1 MALSNLL
8 NKILCDKIV
17 QSASLTIGHGVLITD
32 DHGYVI
38 SSSNPKRVGTFH
50 EASIE
55 VIESKQNAYHNRI
68 TAKKLTGTEP
78 GMTIPI
84 TIDSNAIG
92 TIGITGLPHEISQYA
107 LLIQQLAEI
116 FLNFQ
121 KQQATATKNLHRKRT
136 FILDFITYTSRSQ
149 NRTLLYQDAYSLGI
163 NLDAPAVVVILDA
176 LDSSNNPLSNKVCPQ
191 QYNLSEVLARF
202 FPSHQDFIYPQGDN
216 EFLILT
222 FIHNNAEQQTIDPIV
237 EKCKK
242 LQAEVLEDNIHLR
255 IGIGSISNS
264 LESLR
269 LSYENACTAIKV
281 IKTGIRNETCLSIYD
296 TALEYLASGMSNE
309 ICSEVKSILFS
320 NILKSKNYEEIIL
333 TIEQWYCQKFNFVKT
348 AQALHIHKSTLV
360 YRFRR
365 IQETCG
371 LDLYDFN
378 KVLAMYLLIIQQKLN
393 KESL

>member
-1 MALSNLL
+1 MASSKLL
-8 NKILCDKIV
+8 DKVLCDKIV

-32 DHGYVI
+32 DHGFVI
-38 SSSNPKRVGTFH
+38 SSSNPNRIGTFH
-50 EASIE
+50 EASIK
-55 VIESKQNAYHNRI
+55 VIESKQNAYHDRI
-68 TAKKLTGTEP
+68 AAQTLAGTEP

-84 TIDSNAIG
+84 TIDSDAIG

-121 KQQATATKNLHRKRT
+121 KQQVAATKNLHRKRT
-136 FILDFITYTSRSQ
+136 FILDLITYTHRSQ
-149 NRTLLYQDAYSLGI
+149 NSSILYQDAYNLGV
-163 NLDAPAVVVILDA
+163 NLNAPAVVIIMNTLNV
-176 LDSSNNPLSNKVCPQ
+176 SKKTCPHQ
-191 QYNLSEVLARF
+191 TSFSETLAHYF
-202 FPSHQDFIYPQGDN
+202 SSHQDFICPKGDN

-222 FIHNNAEQQTIDPIV
+222 FIHNSTEQKGIESIL
-237 EKCKK
+237 EKCKE
-242 LQAEVLEDNIHLR
+242 LEAEALKNDIHLR

-269 LSYENACTAIKV
+269 ISYENASTVIKS
-281 IKTGIRNETCLSIYD
+281 IKTGIRTETCLSVYD
-296 TALEYLASGMSNE
+296 TALEYIAAGIPNE
-309 ICSEVKSILFS
+309 LCSEVKVTLFA
-320 NILKSKNYEEIIL
+320 NILKAKNYEEIIL

-365 IQETCG
+365 IQEICG

-378 KVLAMYLLIIQQKLN
+378 KVIALYLLIIQQKLN
-393 KESL
+393 NEFP

>member
-1 MALSNLL
+1 MASSKLL

-38 SSSNPKRVGTFH
+38 SSSNPNRVGTFH

-55 VIESKQNAYHNRI
+55 VLESKQNAYHDRI
-68 TAKKLTGTEP
+68 AAQALAGTEP

-107 LLIQQLAEI
+107 LLIQQLADI

-121 KQQATATKNLHRKRT
+121 KQQETATKNLHRKRT
-136 FILDFITYTSRSQ
+136 FILDLITYTNRSQ
-149 NRTLLYQDAYSLGI
+149 NSAMLYQDAYHLGV
-163 NLDAPAVVVILDA
+163 NLNAPAVFVILNILDA
-176 LDSSNNPLSNKVCPQ
+176 SKKPLSRKTCPLQ
-191 QYNLSEVLARF
+191 SNFSDILTRHFS
-202 FPSHQDFIYPQGDN
+202 SHQDFICPKGDS
-216 EFLILT
+216 EFLILS
-222 FIHNNAEQQTIDPIV
+222 FIHNNTEQQGIDSIV
-237 EKCKK
+237 EKCRQ
-242 LQAEVLEDNIHLR
+242 LEAEVSEDDIHLR
-255 IGIGSISNS
+255 IGIGSVSNS

-269 LSYENACTAIKV
+269 ISYENACTVSKA
-281 IKTGIRNETCLSIYD
+281 IKTGIRSETCLSIYD
-296 TALEYLASGMSNE
+296 TALEYIASGMSNE
-309 ICSEVKSILFS
+309 LCSEVKDILFS
-320 NILKSKNYEEIIL
+320 NILKAKNYEEIML

-365 IQETCG
+365 IQEICG

-378 KVLAMYLLIIQQKLN
+378 KVIAIYLLIIQQKLSN
-393 KESL
+393 EFS